1 MRLSNLKGVFNFL
14 EGRRNSKST
23 TKINV
28 NAEGTKWGYMVDT
41 PTISSREGSFAEGDI
56 MVRGVSEGL
65 CGMDE
70 ASFLTPDG
78 LLDTMKQVAAD
89 VTEWTPA
96 AFVLVKQLQEAIRNH
111 GRVDLM
117 RRKDSQGSQLV
128 AVKRMPTR
136 WITSGPEEFGSQY
149 PSASERPWFDIG
161 LVRYLNRLRFP
172 FVCDLFAIFS
182 DSQNTYVVTSL
193 ATEGDLFAWCEREP
207 KPGSK
212 REVTMVP
219 LVTQIFAAVRCLHEV
234 GVAHRDLSLENI
246 LLTDCGGGELRI
258 KIIDFGMATLT
269 QKCTNE
275 VRGKQSYQAPEMH
288 SAAKPYDAF
297 STDTFALGVV
307 LFAMAAQDY
316 PWIST
321 KRGQCQLFEYVA
333 MFGMQKFVSKRKLR
347 RGNKQYLIEVFSP
360 MFLALLSQLMEL
372 QCEQRASLG
381 ESCYATEKPSIWD
394 AEWLGGVTFASMSE
408 EMVHR
413 SRLVGSEPT

>member
-1 MRLSNLKGVFNFL
+1 
-14 EGRRNSKST
+14 
-23 TKINV
+23 V
-28 NAEGTKWGYMVDT
+28 NAEGTKWGYMLDT
-41 PTISSREGSFAEGDI
+41 PTTPSREGSFAQSD
-56 MVRGVSEGL
+56 GVVQGGL

-89 VTEWTPA
+89 VTEWTPT
-96 AFVLVKQLQEAIRNH
+96 AFVLVRQLQEAIRNH

-117 RRKDSQGSQLV
+117 RRKDSQGGQLV

-136 WITSGPEEFGSQY
+136 WVTAGPEEFSSRY

-182 DSQNTYVVTSL
+182 DSEATYVVTSL

-212 REVTMVP
+212 REVLMLP
-219 LVTQIFAAVRCLHEV
+219 LATQIFAAVRCLHEI

-288 SAAKPYDAF
+288 SSAKPYDAF

-316 PWIST
+316 PWTST
-321 KRGQCQLFEYVA
+321 KRGQCQLFEFVT
-333 MFGMQKFVSKRKLR
+333 MFGLQKFVSKRKLR
-347 RGNKQYLIEVFSP
+347 KGSGEYLIEVFSP
-360 MFLALLSQLMEL
+360 MFLEVLSQLMEL
-372 QCEQRASLG
+372 QCEKRASLG
-381 ESCYATEKPSIWD
+381 ESCYGTTKPSIWD

-408 EMVHR
+408 EMAHR
-413 SRLVGSEPT
+413 SRLVGG